1 MEPDEERI
9 ANIVRTTGATEAE
22 ARAMHHIQAAGRAL
36 RELPIR
42 GRAQTEYML
51 LEVHIDALFN
61 SVLARIAKRDHP
73 EGW

>member
-1 MEPDEERI
+1 MEPDEDRI
-9 ANIVRTTGATEAE
+9 ARIVRTTGATEAE

-42 GRAQTEYML
+42 GRAETQFML
-51 LEVHIDALFN
+51 WEVHIDALFN